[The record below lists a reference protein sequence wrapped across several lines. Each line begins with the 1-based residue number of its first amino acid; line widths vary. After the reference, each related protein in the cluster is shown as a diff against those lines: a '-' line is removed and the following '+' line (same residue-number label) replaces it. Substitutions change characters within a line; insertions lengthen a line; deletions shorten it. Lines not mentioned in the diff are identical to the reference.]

1 MGDMSEIHRPAQDI
15 ARHETFAPHDPSSA
29 RPRILLVDDQPSRL
43 LTYESILSGLG
54 VECVWAFSGTEALGR
69 LLKDD
74 FAVILL
80 DVNMPGMDGFEVARM
95 VREHPRLERTPIIFV
110 TAINVTE
117 LDQLRGYEVGGI
129 DYMAVP
135 VVPEILRSKVAVLVE
150 LHRRRSELQHLNHAL
165 AEARAERDA
174 EHAKVVA
181 KKDSQLRAL
190 FEHPTELTLV
200 LRAERDADGEI
211 ADWAY
216 VEANANALA
225 LLGKTRE
232 QLIGRRLRDVLP
244 VDRADSVIVRC
255 NRVLLTRST
264 EQYES
269 RFGDRDFLATLFS
282 IGDDSVISSAVD
294 ITERKRAEASLR
306 DSERRYRAL
315 VEHAPVAVAHN
326 TMDGRFDYANQA
338 FCDLVGYTHDEL
350 RARTWQEITH
360 PSDVDRD
367 LALGQRVLTNQ
378 QPNYTLEKRYIRKDG
393 SVVWVELFGNFVL
406 DDRGLPIQGVAVAID
421 INARKQSNE
430 ALRASEERFRDL
442 ANHIDQ
448 FAWTCDRLGQATWYN
463 DRWYQYT
470 GTTFEHTRNEGWK
483 PLHHPY
489 HLARVMAGIERAI
502 AAGEPWEDTFPLRG
516 KDGQYRWF
524 LSRAVPIRDEHGQ
537 VLRWFGTNTDV
548 TAQREL
554 QEALQET
561 DRRKDEFLAMLAH
574 ELRNPV
580 APIANVAEVL
590 SRVLAD
596 DEEKKTLA
604 DIIRRQAM
612 HLSRLLDDLLDV
624 ARVTQGHIELRRA
637 VMPLAV
643 CIQQAVETAQPLIR
657 ERQHRLTVSETFQP
671 LHVNA
676 DRVRLAQAIANVIIN
691 AAKYTQPGGDIRIR
705 TFIDDGHAAVEISD
719 TGVGIAPE
727 FLSKVFDLFA
737 QSDRTLD
744 RSQGGLGIGLAV
756 SKKLIE
762 MHGGTVMASSA
773 GADQGATFTIRL
785 PLEDPAPDTSA
796 TPQSSSAPPRRVLIV
811 DDNEDSADSLA
822 ILLELEGHVVRAVYS
837 AMDAL
842 EQVSVFAPEIV
853 LLDIGLPGMN
863 GYDVA
868 QRINALPNPPRLVA
882 VSGYAQREDKERSAA
897 AGFSAHLVK
906 PVDIAAL
913 KRVLML

>member
-1 MGDMSEIHRPAQDI
+1 
-15 ARHETFAPHDPSSA
+15 
-29 RPRILLVDDQPSRL
+29 
-43 LTYESILSGLG
+43 
-54 VECVWAFSGTEALGR
+54 
-69 LLKDD
+69 
-74 FAVILL
+74 
-80 DVNMPGMDGFEVARM
+80 
-95 VREHPRLERTPIIFV
+95 
-110 TAINVTE
+110 
-117 LDQLRGYEVGGI
+117 
-129 DYMAVP
+129 
-135 VVPEILRSKVAVLVE
+135 
-150 LHRRRSELQHLNHAL
+150 
-165 AEARAERDA
+165 
-174 EHAKVVA
+174 
-181 KKDSQLRAL
+181 
-190 FEHPTELTLV
+190 
-200 LRAERDADGEI
+200 
-211 ADWAY
+211 
-216 VEANANALA
+216 
-225 LLGKTRE
+225 
-232 QLIGRRLRDVLP
+232 
-244 VDRADSVIVRC
+244 
-255 NRVLLTRST
+255 
-264 EQYES
+264 
-269 RFGDRDFLATLFS
+269 
-282 IGDDSVISSAVD
+282 VISSAVD
-294 ITERKRAEASLR
+294 ITERKRAESSLR
-306 DSERRYRAL
+306 ESENRYRAL

-326 TMDGRFDYANQA
+326 AMDGRFEYANQA

-350 RARTWQEITH
+350 RAKTWPEITH
-360 PSDVDRD
+360 PDDLDQD

-393 SVVWVELFGNFVL
+393 SIVWVELFGNFVL
-406 DDRGLPIQGVAVAID
+406 DDRGTPIQGIAVAID
-421 INARKQSNE
+421 ISGRKQADA
-430 ALRASEERFRDL
+430 ALRESEERFRDL
-442 ANHIDQ
+442 ANNIDQ
-448 FAWTCDRLGQATWYN
+448 FAWTCDRLGQTTWYN

-470 GTTFEHTRNEGWK
+470 GTTFEQTRNEGWK
-483 PLHHPY
+483 PLHHPD
-489 HLARVMAGIERAI
+489 HLARVMAGVERAI
-502 AAGEPWEDTFPLRG
+502 ATGEPWEDTFPLRG

-524 LSRAVPIRDEHGQ
+524 LSRAVPIRDDSGQ
-537 VLRWFGTNTDV
+537 VIRWFGTNTDV

-580 APIANVAEVL
+580 APIGNVAEVL

-596 DEEKKTLA
+596 DEEKKALA

-612 HLSRLLDDLLDV
+612 YLSRLLDDLLDV
-624 ARVTQGHIELRRA
+624 ARVTQGHIELRRV

-676 DRVRLAQAIANVIIN
+676 DRVRLAQAIANVLIN

-705 TFIDDGHAAVEISD
+705 TFTDDRHAAVEISD

-737 QSDRTLD
+737 QSDRSLD

-756 SKKLIE
+756 SKKLVE
-762 MHGGTVMASSA
+762 MHGGTMTASSA
-773 GADQGATFTIRL
+773 GSDQGSTFIIRL
-785 PLEDPAPDTSA
+785 PLEDTAPDTSA

-822 ILLELEGHVVRAVYS
+822 MLLELEGHVVRAVYS

-842 EQVSVFAPEIV
+842 EQVSVFDPEIV

-913 KRVLML
+913 KRVLMA